1 MADERIAIKY
11 RPHSLTEM
19 RGQDEN
25 RRILRQQINSGN
37 LPKAMLFWGIR
48 GTGKTT
54 TARMIAEWVNC
65 EEPTEE
71 GPCGCCRHCTAI
83 RAGSSFDVIEL
94 DAASN
99 NKVEDML
106 KLLKEI
112 EPMPAQMKKRV
123 VILDEVHRLSK
134 DAFSVLLKTLEE
146 PPEHVIFI
154 FCTTEREKIPKAVL
168 SRLIQ
173 YEYRTLD
180 LKIIASYLVEVAG
193 KEGVTL
199 EADASATIASLSGG
213 SMRDALTMLQAFM
226 SEKVVTDKMVR
237 LMYGISSVEETLTVA
252 TAIAESNTAVV
263 LSYIEDMTV
272 NELRNL
278 INAVIGVFLNVLY
291 YRIAGKLPDGET
303 FAEGVKAI
311 DSDEVSIN
319 TIIKKL
325 APISVMENDSVM
337 KASLLSVV
345 SKTTEDT
352 IIETL
357 TEKLRL
363 LEERLSSLESGK
375 VVVKE
380 VVTPETEPVA
390 PVNAEVTV
398 AEPTTVETEVKE
410 VVTNPSDNDEDA
422 VADTSVEEEKPLK
435 MGQALSLS
443 DLKKSLLKT
452 PGKEEKSEEPKE
464 VVSVPD
470 APKVVAEEETDELDA
485 ELFDDDFPGW
495 L

>member
-1 MADERIAIKY
+1 MADDRIAIKY

-180 LKIIASYLVEVAG
+180 LKTIASYLVEVAG

-199 EADASATIASLSGG
+199 EADASSTIASLSGG

-319 TIIKKL
+319 KIIKRL

-375 VVVKE
+375 VVVKKE

-398 AEPTTVETEVKE
+398 AEPTTVETEATE
-410 VVTNPSDNDEDA
+410 VVTNHPSDNDEDA
-422 VADTSVEEEKPLK
+422 VADTSVEEKPLK
-435 MGQALSLS
+435 MGAALSLS

-452 PGKEEKSEEPKE
+452 PGKEEKSESKE
-464 VVSVPD
+464 DVSVSNTPT
-470 APKVVAEEETDELDA
+470 VVAEEETDELDA